1 MKKFILLLVI
11 AVYVL
16 EGCNSNPLSIPTS
29 EETSIFKKNI
39 ETFQIWKKS
48 HEVEDVGMFMEILS
62 DTLQWSP
69 PNYEGKILGK
79 EDLKA
84 ALSGVYFPLFENIR
98 FVEGE
103 GLPYPNPPGYWGGS
117 TFSSTESMGLSSN
130 PNSLRVYGLWT
141 ATHSDSGDE
150 VQFKWFALI
159 DFNEEGKI
167 VKISDYMD
175 VTGVLMK
182 LTNP

>member
-1 MKKFILLLVI
+1 MIYLIFTIFFEFLVTLNRLSERLPI
-11 AVYVL
+11 IHTISSP
-16 EGCNSNPLSIPTS
+16 EHSNHCFS
-29 EETSIFKKNI
+29 F
-39 ETFQIWKKS
+39 
-48 HEVEDVGMFMEILS
+48 EI
-62 DTLQWSP
+62 T
-69 PNYEGKILGK
+69 
-79 EDLKA
+79 
-84 ALSGVYFPLFENIR
+84 
-98 FVEGE
+98 
-103 GLPYPNPPGYWGGS
+103 S